1 MKRQKYGWRELWG
14 SVYGKVGVVFLA
26 ASVISALVFFV
37 DNKKELPQNENG
49 EIVVERNGYGEGN
62 KEQEFQV
69 CIGKIQQVFKLELQ
83 EQKYTEDELQQVF
96 AKAQK
101 ELQELILGDNQSLD
115 EVRSDLQLI
124 TAIPGTSIH
133 VSWELDHYET
143 MNSMGQLKTEN
154 LSQEGTLVKLTALL
168 TYGEESCEYQFYV
181 HVYAPELTKEE
192 ELIQNLQK
200 EIINRDE
207 ISSTEKE
214 LVLPDQVAGE
224 SVEWGY
230 VTEYRAGGILLMGI
244 ALGLFIYVSED
255 QKKKDKKKKREK
267 ELAYDY
273 PQLLNKFAL
282 YIKAGMTVKN
292 AWYRI
297 VEDYESKKEQM
308 GKREAYEEMLITVQE
323 MKSGAG
329 ERECYEKFGERCGL
343 AVYRKFGAML
353 SQNLKKGTKGLTVLL
368 NQEAILA
375 FEERK
380 SMAKI
385 LGEEAGTKMMLP
397 MFLMLA
403 VVLVI
408 IIVPA
413 FITVQI

>member
-1 MKRQKYGWRELWG
+1 MEQYGIRWKRFWH
-14 SVYGKVGVVFLA
+14 SVYGKACIIFLVASMLSVVVFL
-26 ASVISALVFFV
+26 V
-37 DNKKELPQNENG
+37 DNKKELPKNKDGETIVGRNE
-49 EIVVERNGYGEGN
+49 YGEGM
-62 KEQEFQV
+62 KEEEVQV
-69 CIGKIQQVFKLELQ
+69 QIGELQKVFKIEVQ
-83 EQKYTEDELQQVF
+83 EQKYTEEELQDVF

-101 ELQELILGDNQSLD
+101 ELQELILGENSSLD
-115 EVRSDLQLI
+115 EIRSDLQLV
-124 TAIPGTSIH
+124 TMIPGTSIQ
-133 VSWELDHYET
+133 VSWELDHYEV

-154 LSQEGTLVKLTALL
+154 LSSEGTLVKLTALL
-168 TYGEESCEYQFYV
+168 KYGEESCEYQFYA

-192 ELIQNLQK
+192 ALLQSLQE
-200 EIINRDE
+200 EIAYRDD

-214 LVLPDQVAGE
+214 VVLPDQINGE
-224 SVEWGY
+224 SIEWEY
-230 VTEYRAGGILLMGI
+230 TTEYRAGGILLMGM
-244 ALGLFIYVSED
+244 ALAVFVYVSEE
-255 QKKKDKKKKREK
+255 QKKKEQKKKREK

-297 VEDYESKKEQM
+297 AEDYESKKEQT
-308 GKREAYEEMLITVQE
+308 GKKEAYEEMLITVKE

-343 AVYRKFGAML
+343 SVYRKFGAML

-368 NQEAILA
+368 NQEAISA

-380 SMAKI
+380 NMAKI